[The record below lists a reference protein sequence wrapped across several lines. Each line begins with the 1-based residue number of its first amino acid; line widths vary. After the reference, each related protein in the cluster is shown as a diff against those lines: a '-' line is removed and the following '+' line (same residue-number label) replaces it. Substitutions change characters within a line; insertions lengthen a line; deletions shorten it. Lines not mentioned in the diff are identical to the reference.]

1 MKHRGKV
8 TATGILVVLGALG
21 TAFYT
26 GTEKLIAL
34 DQKLG
39 RGAYADSVL
48 DARLTRIE
56 RRLKLKKGEFERQAP
71 REGIVRRIWRL
82 LI

>member
-1 MKHRGKV
+1 MRHKGKI
-8 TATGILVVLGALG
+8 TLTGIVAGLGLIG
-21 TAFYT
+21 MAFYH
-26 GTEKLIAL
+26 GTERLIEL

-39 RGAYADSVL
+39 RSAYADSVL

-56 RRLKLKKGEFERQAP
+56 KRLKLRKGELERQAP